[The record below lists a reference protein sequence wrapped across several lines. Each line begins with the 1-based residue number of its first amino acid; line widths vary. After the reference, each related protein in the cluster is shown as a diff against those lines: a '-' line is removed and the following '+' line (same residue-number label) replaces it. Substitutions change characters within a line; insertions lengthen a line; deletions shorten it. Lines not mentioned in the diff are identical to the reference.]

1 MTQVGGSQADRRFED
16 YVVRD
21 PSATPLPTALE
32 THRVENDV
40 RFRGGWI
47 QVRTYSWAGP
57 VEDVFA
63 YQPDAY
69 VVDLALSPRPAEA
82 RIAHLGL
89 GQDGAPQPMGRAV
102 VIPPASTI
110 RSGSAGGRQRAMHC
124 VLDRAVVEDILPAPP
139 QWDACALR
147 AAARLEGRA
156 FEWLL
161 LKMYGEVREERFGG
175 EVMLEAFARAL
186 AVELARSLELAAPA
200 PRTHSGGLAPW
211 RLRRLRER
219 VHAEAPAPSLAELAD
234 ICGLTVRQL
243 CRAFKAETGQTVGK
257 FVEAAM
263 AERARALLADG
274 GKSVEEV
281 AHLLGFAQASSFAVA
296 FRRATGLRP
305 SDLEGRRGSRCSRS
319 P

>member
-1 MTQVGGSQADRRFED
+1 MSQASDQAYRRFED

-21 PSATPLPTALE
+21 PSGTPLPTALE

-40 RFRGGWI
+40 RFRRGWI

-63 YQPDAY
+63 YKPDAY
-69 VVDLALSPRPAEA
+69 VIDLALSPRPAEA

-89 GQDGAPQPMGRAV
+89 GRDGAPQPMGRAV
-102 VIPPASTI
+102 MIPPGSTI
-110 RSGSAGGRQRAMHC
+110 RSGSAAGRQRAMHC
-124 VLDRAVVEDILPAPP
+124 VLDRAVVEDILPVTPE
-139 QWDACALR
+139 WDARALR
-147 AAARLEGRA
+147 AAARLDGRA

-161 LKMYGEVREERFGG
+161 LKMYGEVRDERFGG
-175 EVMLEAFARAL
+175 EVMLEAFASAL

-211 RLRRLRER
+211 RMRRLRER
-219 VHAEAPAPSLAELAD
+219 VHAEAPAPSLVELAEL
-234 ICGLTVRQL
+234 CGLTVRQL

-274 GKSVEEV
+274 GKSVEEI
-281 AHLLGFAQASSFAVA
+281 AHALGFAQASSFAVA

-305 SDLEGRRGSRCSRS
+305 SDVEGRRRSRS
-319 P
+319 S